1 MNGSIHN
8 EGKKKAVNEKDNN
21 GRKILYLSRHLIA
34 GRSQVVQCEIGV
46 MTPDDYDEAVK
57 LHGRV
62 AQGMSRELFVPTS
75 EEDIMRLLDRDGISL
90 GVWFEDRLICMR
102 AIVTNGEWM
111 DEILTDMGLVT
122 DPERKSVYTEHCI
135 VDKDFRG
142 NNTQFLTHY
151 AIENIITDRYE
162 TFYTTVSPQN
172 SFSLQNVLGC
182 NFVVVGIRKM
192 YGGYQRYI
200 LRKVLSRGMP
210 IWTHGHLIIPVHEA
224 EHQAAAIADG
234 YVGYKLIRK
243 SRRFSVLYA
252 PAGDNPPK
260 GYWRNIAE

>member
-1 MNGSIHN
+1 MNGSIYDREIN
-8 EGKKKAVNEKDNN
+8 KAVNERDNN

-34 GRSQVVQCEIGV
+34 GRSQIVPCEIGT
-46 MTPDDYDEAVK
+46 MMPDDYEEAVK
-57 LHGRV
+57 LHNRV
-62 AQGMSRELFVPTS
+62 ARGMSREIFVPTS
-75 EEDIMRLLDRDGISL
+75 EKDIMRLLDWEGISL

-111 DEILTDMGLVT
+111 DEILADMGLGA

-142 NNTQFLTHY
+142 NNTQFLTYY
-151 AIENIITDRYE
+151 AIENIINDRYE
-162 TFYTTVSPQN
+162 AFYTTVSPKN

-182 NFVVVGIRKM
+182 NFVVVGIRMM
-192 YGGYQRYI
+192 YGGYLRYV
-200 LRKVLSRGMP
+200 LRKVLSRSMP
-210 IWTHGHLIIPVHEA
+210 IWTHGHLIIPVHDA
-224 EHQAAAIADG
+224 ERQAAAIADG

-252 PAGDNPPK
+252 PVGDNPPK
-260 GYWRNIAE
+260 GYWKNMAE